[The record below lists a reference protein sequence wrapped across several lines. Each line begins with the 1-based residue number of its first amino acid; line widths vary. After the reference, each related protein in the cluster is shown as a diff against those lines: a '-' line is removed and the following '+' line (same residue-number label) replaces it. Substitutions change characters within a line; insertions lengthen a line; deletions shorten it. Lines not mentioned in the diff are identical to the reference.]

1 MGSKIMKKQAIL
13 ISVAL
18 ILLIATPLISSTIAK
33 PSISKTAS
41 TATIRGIITNDDN
54 EPLFFVRVLAI
65 GEKTTG
71 GRAIGFTFTHLF
83 LGGKGSYEMEVPP
96 GRYSLIRAGK
106 LPLYF
111 GAIAGPIV
119 VEAGQTKTLDLSLTF
134 IGSILPN
141 N

>member
-1 MGSKIMKKQAIL
+1 MKKKQIIITIVL
-13 ISVAL
+13 F
-18 ILLIATPLISSTIAK
+18 LLLTTTLGTISSAHTK
-33 PSISKTAS
+33 KSSTAAN
-41 TATIRGIITNDDN
+41 ATIRGVITNENN
-54 EPLFFVRVLAI
+54 EPLFFVRVIAL

-71 GRAIGFTFTHLF
+71 GRAIGFTLTNLV
-83 LGGKGSYEMEVPP
+83 LGGKGTYEMEVPP
-96 GRYSLIRAGK
+96 GRYTLIRAGK

-119 VEAGQTKTLDLSLTF
+119 VEAGEIKTIDLSLTF

>member
-1 MGSKIMKKQAIL
+1 MGSMTMKKKSIIL
-13 ISVAL
+13 SITL
-18 ILLIATPLISSTIAK
+18 ILLLTTPLISSTIAK
-33 PSISKTAS
+33 QSTIKTANN
-41 TATIRGIITNDDN
+41 ATIRGVITNDDN
-54 EPLFFVRVLAI
+54 EPLFFVRVIAI

-71 GRAIGFTFTHLF
+71 GRAIGFTFTHLIV
-83 LGGKGSYEMEVPP
+83 GGKGSYEMEIPP

>member
-1 MGSKIMKKQAIL
+1 MKKKLKIL
-13 ISVAL
+13 TITL
-18 ILLIATPLISSTIAK
+18 ILLLTTPLISSTIAK
-33 PSISKTAS
+33 QPTITTANN
-41 TATIRGIITNDDN
+41 ATIRGVITNDDN

-71 GRAIGFTFTHLF
+71 GRAIGFTYTHLF
-83 LGGKGSYEMEVPP
+83 LGGKGSYQMEVPP

-119 VEAGQTKTLDLSLTF
+119 IEAGQTKTLDLSLTF

>member
-1 MGSKIMKKQAIL
+1 MKKKSIML
-13 ISVAL
+13 SIAL
-18 ILLIATPLISSTIAK
+18 ILLLTTPLISSTIATQ
-33 PSISKTAS
+33 PINKTADN
-41 TATIRGIITNDDN
+41 ATIRGVITNDDN

-71 GRAIGFTFTHLF
+71 GRAIGFTYTHLF